1 MFSWR
6 NFLGKLQSNIFGVV
20 NITNDS
26 FTGDGLLNNPEKIP
40 EVYKLASKLNIEFLD
55 IGCVST
61 KPNFTP
67 VSTEDELMRLNTFLG
82 YIDSNFYHSID
93 SFNPIIA
100 DKALKNNFS
109 VVNDIS
115 GSKDQKMIQTVKR
128 HSAGL
133 IVSHRNQNSSSI
145 HEKKDYNNVVK
156 DVKKDL
162 RMQVKNILD
171 SGVRKEQIAIDLGLG
186 FAKTQEQSAL
196 LLESV
201 GQFVGEYPLVVGYSR
216 KKFTSLL
223 QASEEELLLHCQNQ
237 GVSLVRLHFID

>member
-1 MFSWR
+1 MFSWS
-6 NFLGKLQSNIFGVV
+6 NFLGELSNNILGIV

-26 FTGDGLLNNPEKIP
+26 FTDDGLLNKPEKIP
-40 EVYKLASKLNIEFLD
+40 QVYEAASKLDIDFLD

-67 VSTEDELMRLNTFLG
+67 VSTEDELKRLNTFMRFKN
-82 YIDSNFYHSID
+82 DNFHYSID
-93 SFNPIIA
+93 SFNPIVA
-100 DKALKNNFS
+100 HEALEKNFL

-115 GSKDQKMIQTVKR
+115 GAKEEKMIETVKR

-145 HEKKDYNNVVK
+145 HEKINYKDVVR

-162 RMQVKNILD
+162 RFQVKNILD
-171 SGVRKEQIAIDLGLG
+171 RGVNKNQVAIDLGLG
-186 FAKTQEQSAL
+186 FAKTQEESAV

-201 GQFVGEYPLVVGYSR
+201 GEFVGDYPLVVGYSR

-223 QASEEELLLHCQNQ
+223 QASEDELLTHCQNQ